1 MAEIKGYLLTEEE
14 QKACIDLIK
23 SMREEKEKI
32 FTFNFT
38 GSIKIKAKNLEAADD
53 FFRDWLEEVDEI
65 SYCRY
70 DESRFIPDFPIFE
83 KESIEQE

>member
-1 MAEIKGYLLTEEE
+1 MAEIKDYILTEEE

-23 SMREEKEKI
+23 SMREKEKV

-38 GSIKIKAKNLEAADD
+38 GSVKIKAKNLEGADD
-53 FFRDWLEEVDEI
+53 FFRDWVEEIDEI

-70 DESRFIPDFPIFE
+70 DESRIIPDFPIFE